1 MNQQNLK
8 GLNEKIALCKKIENQ
23 SFRPEIYRISD
34 TDDRAK
40 LEILLDRSPSL
51 TIHDRIGEQLK
62 ELFKIRNPKIA
73 YTDGDLDN
81 LLQEW
86 TTENSLQ
93 DYGVW
98 VYYPW
103 KSLLIHL
110 VDREEFIELRTS
122 RNQYKITPSEQEQL
136 SDKIIGVIGL
146 SVGQSVAVTMS
157 IERGYGTIRVADF
170 DTLELTNL
178 NRIRR
183 GLDSLGQKKTT
194 MVAREI
200 AEIDPFLKVE
210 VFDEGINEENIEA
223 FLTKGGKMD
232 LLIEECDALD
242 IKILSRIEAK
252 KRNIPVLMDTSDRG
266 MIDIERFD
274 LEPNRPIFHG
284 KIALDDPAQ
293 LKDLSY
299 EEKIPFILDLIG
311 VPQMSYR
318 LKSSMLEVG
327 ESISTWPQLASDVT
341 LGGAIT
347 AKIARQI
354 LLGEKVN
361 SGRYYT
367 EGEELWIEEEKEPT
381 LDKNPNY
388 RKKLEKSIKDLE
400 PLKGIIDLDT
410 SVEEDFLKNAV
421 LVESRGNTQ
430 PWRIIKN
437 NQSYCIAVDAEKV
450 QGEVDWQAALA
461 SVGSLIRN
469 IELLAKGKGLE
480 IILKWFPTVENKDVV
495 VQMGFVHTT
504 QTNKEHLNTSVDVS
518 PSNKH
523 LFEKVTVSDAFYQ
536 EVKEA
541 VSSLEDLQVYVVDSS
556 QEIEDL
562 ANIASKV
569 HIHTLLDKQ
578 GHKNYFNTI
587 RWDEST
593 AREKG
598 DGYLV
603 DDLLVSPQ
611 ERMVLEII
619 KSWKVSNLLGRQNL
633 GKGLGVFTKMAVQS
647 SSAILWFSLND
658 PNAENIVKSGRVI
671 QDVWNL
677 AALHGYAM
685 DAMPEMSSFFNQS
698 KSGDISF
705 VSSEQKEELEKA
717 ASKLS
722 QIFTGYNP
730 KNFQLGV
737 FRIGKE
743 KVKTK
748 MNNRKEISQF
758 FSNLDD
764 S

>member
-1 MNQQNLK
+1 
-8 GLNEKIALCKKIENQ
+8 
-23 SFRPEIYRISD
+23 
-34 TDDRAK
+34 
-40 LEILLDRSPSL
+40 
-51 TIHDRIGEQLK
+51 
-62 ELFKIRNPKIA
+62 
-73 YTDGDLDN
+73 
-81 LLQEW
+81 
-86 TTENSLQ
+86 
-93 DYGVW
+93 
-98 VYYPW
+98 
-103 KSLLIHL
+103 
-110 VDREEFIELRTS
+110 
-122 RNQYKITPSEQEQL
+122 
-136 SDKIIGVIGL
+136 
-146 SVGQSVAVTMS
+146 
-157 IERGYGTIRVADF
+157 
-170 DTLELTNL
+170 
-178 NRIRR
+178 
-183 GLDSLGQKKTT
+183 
-194 MVAREI
+194 
-200 AEIDPFLKVE
+200 
-210 VFDEGINEENIEA
+210 
-223 FLTKGGKMD
+223 
-232 LLIEECDALD
+232 
-242 IKILSRIEAK
+242 
-252 KRNIPVLMDTSDRG
+252 
-266 MIDIERFD
+266 
-274 LEPNRPIFHG
+274 
-284 KIALDDPAQ
+284 
-293 LKDLSY
+293 
-299 EEKIPFILDLIG
+299 
-311 VPQMSYR
+311 
-318 LKSSMLEVG
+318 
-327 ESISTWPQLASDVT
+327 
-341 LGGAIT
+341 
-347 AKIARQI
+347 
-354 LLGEKVN
+354 
-361 SGRYYT
+361 
-367 EGEELWIEEEKEPT
+367 
-381 LDKNPNY
+381 
-388 RKKLEKSIKDLE
+388 
-400 PLKGIIDLDT
+400 
-410 SVEEDFLKNAV
+410 
-421 LVESRGNTQ
+421 
-430 PWRIIKN
+430 
-437 NQSYCIAVDAEKV
+437 
-450 QGEVDWQAALA
+450 
-461 SVGSLIRN
+461 LIRN

>member
-677 AALHGYAM
+677 AAQHGYAM